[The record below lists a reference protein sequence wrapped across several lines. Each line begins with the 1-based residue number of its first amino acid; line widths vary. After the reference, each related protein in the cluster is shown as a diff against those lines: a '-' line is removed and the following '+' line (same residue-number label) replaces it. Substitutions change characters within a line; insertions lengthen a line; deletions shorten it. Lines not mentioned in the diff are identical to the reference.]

1 MVLLG
6 EEVFKQP
13 DRMTVKEYRE
23 TLMSKTSEKVKSPKY
38 KNIVTYIN
46 GIKFDSIKESERY
59 LELLILLRCKKI
71 TDLKCHVAFELA
83 PKELLAGETRAK
95 SAMKYICD
103 FHYYDVE
110 KKKMI
115 IEDVKSPSTKNN
127 PVYRNKKHLMKS
139 LLGLDIIEI

>member
-1 MVLLG
+1 M
-6 EEVFKQP
+6 FNQSN
-13 DRMTVKEYRE
+13 RMTVKEYHE
-23 TLMSKTSEKVKSPKY
+23 LLMSKEVEKVKAPKY
-38 KNIVTYIN
+38 NNVITYID

-71 TDLKCHVAFELA
+71 TNLKCHVPFELVQ
-83 PKELLAGETRAK
+83 KELLAGETRVK

-103 FHYYDVE
+103 FYYYDVE

-115 IEDVKSPSTKNN
+115 IEDVKSPSTKKNRI
-127 PVYRNKKHLMKS
+127 YRNKKHLMKS